1 VSWTV
6 AIIIAGVLA
15 LAGSLVMYFARRR
28 EALAKQSG
36 RDEVIKQVQDEDIK
50 ATRRAD
56 AVLSERRSAD
66 DAARRLSDGS
76 F

>member
-1 VSWTV
+1 MFIT
-6 AIIIAGVLA
+6 GGLA
-15 LAGSLVMYFARRR
+15 LAGSLIMYFARRR

-36 RDEVIKQVQDEDIK
+36 RDEVIQQVQHEDIQ

-56 AVLSERRSAD
+56 VVLSERRSPD

>member
-1 VSWTV
+1 VTTYF
-6 AIIIAGVLA
+6 IIAGVLA
-15 LAGSLVMYFARRR
+15 VAGSLATYFMHRR
-28 EALAKQSG
+28 ENMAKQSG

-56 AVLSERRSAD
+56 VVLSERRSPD